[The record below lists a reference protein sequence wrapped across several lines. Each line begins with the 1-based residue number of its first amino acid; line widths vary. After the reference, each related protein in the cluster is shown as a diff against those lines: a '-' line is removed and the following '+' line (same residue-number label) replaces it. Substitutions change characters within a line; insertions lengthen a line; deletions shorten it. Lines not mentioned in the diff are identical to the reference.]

1 VLRPFRQVDPTQW
14 IWLCYATAI
23 VIAMIASDQ
32 AQANSARPY
41 RGPVAWSIVL
51 CTLSDS
57 SAPPHDPAYYRDLI
71 ANRGTGGL
79 SDFLATVSY
88 GNSDLTPTVV
98 KGWYAMPFTQAQE
111 EALGGGGS

>member
-1 VLRPFRQVDPTQW
+1 MDMAVLRN
-14 IWLCYATAI
+14 
-23 VIAMIASDQ
+23 SDRHRYDRVGPGEQ
-32 AQANSARPY
+32 RTPV